1 MIFFGL
7 ADWSLQEIV
16 EFYAS
21 HEEAESALQAVLMD
35 EPDWLGLLS
44 VEVIDLGRGV
54 QHSWN

>member
-7 ADWSLQEIV
+7 ADWSLQEII

-35 EPDWLGLLS
+35 EPDWLGFLS
-44 VEVIDLGRGV
+44 VEVIDLGRGA